1 MQPME
6 WIFRVGYIFVLI
18 WTFGLATNGVKRNTL
33 IATGGVGALA
43 VLLLS
48 VIASIVSRSLLFVG
62 VLFELS
68 FVFLLSLLVFGY
80 LFRHISK
87 P

>member
-1 MQPME
+1 ME
-6 WIFRVGYIFVLI
+6 WIFRVGYIFVII
-18 WTFGLATNGVKRNTL
+18 WTFGLSTNGVKRNTL
-33 IATGGVGALA
+33 IATEGIGALV

-48 VIASIVSRSLLFVG
+48 VINSIASRSLLFVG

-80 LFRHISK
+80 LFRHIPK

>member
-1 MQPME
+1 ME
-6 WIFRVGYIFVLI
+6 WVFRVGYIFVLI
-18 WTFGLATNGVKRNTL
+18 WTFGLATNVVKRNTL

-48 VIASIVSRSLLFVG
+48 VIASIASRSLLFVG

-68 FVFLLSLLVFGY
+68 FVFLLSLVVFGY
-80 LFRHISK
+80 LFRHIPK
-87 P
+87 L